1 MVAKTTSGSGFD
13 IRFLFY
19 VCDLVKN
26 AINIDIISP
35 TLFEIFGVKV
45 QIFKSYLNEL
55 EEFPTHI
62 FLIFCGSWAPLSMCP
77 ILVKSLFE

>member
-26 AINIDIISP
+26 AIKSASSP
-35 TLFEIFGVKV
+35 RHFLRYLGSKFKYLKV
-45 QIFKSYLNEL
+45 I
-55 EEFPTHI
+55 
-62 FLIFCGSWAPLSMCP
+62 
-77 ILVKSLFE
+77 